1 MEHAPR
7 CVFSSAAFSQR
18 VAGLSLLSAM
28 LPCLYCPAMQGMDLV
43 SMFSADFGV
52 DPRSQDSILTKR
64 GSVLLVLLFTHPS
77 LKKDGEKTHL
87 VPICATVR
95 CLEMV
100 LAALGRC

>member
-1 MEHAPR
+1 M
-7 CVFSSAAFSQR
+7 
-18 VAGLSLLSAM
+18 LS
-28 LPCLYCPAMQGMDLV
+28 CLYFPAMQGMDLV
-43 SMFSADFGV
+43 STFSADFGV

-77 LKKDGEKTHL
+77 LKKDGEKMHL